1 MAAKPPSDE
10 DRATPTGAD
19 GAVGPR
25 PVMGSLTHAQ
35 HTAEIGSSLQLK
47 YQVCPDNALP
57 EELAALV
64 RQLQEREDGS
74 ALSGQR

>member
-19 GAVGPR
+19 GAVGLR
-25 PVMGSLTHAQ
+25 SVMGSLTHA
-35 HTAEIGSSLQLK
+35 HLAAEVGRHLQTR
-47 YQVCPDNALP
+47 YQACLNDALP
-57 EELAALV
+57 DKLAALV
-64 RQLQEREDGS
+64 RQLQEQEDGS